1 LRTLTYLCV
10 PGDTEGDTPAHLHWR
25 AVGGWYWIGVAIG
38 FGVAIGVFAG
48 GVLGSS
54 ALWTGVAVLIGAVLG
69 ALAGWELGGW
79 GEIVGGAV
87 GGIAGAAAAGRL
99 LQGALRTGGTRGG
112 TAVLLGVAAVV
123 LAALALVPALGYV
136 ELVAV
141 PALAVRLRRRTP
153 ERYAGLRSLA
163 D

>member
-1 LRTLTYLCV
+1 MRH
-10 PGDTEGDTPAHLHWR
+10 PRPHLHWR

-48 GVLGSS
+48 GVLGAS
-54 ALWTGVAVLIGAVLG
+54 TVGAVVAAVIAAALG
-69 ALAGWELGGW
+69 GLAGWEIGGV

-87 GGIAGAAAAGRL
+87 GGVAGAAGASRL
-99 LQGALRTGGTRGG
+99 LQGTLRTGGTRGG
-112 TAVLLGVAAVV
+112 TAVLLGGAAVV
-123 LAALALVPALGYV
+123 LAALALVPGLGYLEV
-136 ELVAV
+136 VAV
-141 PALAVRLRRRTP
+141 PALGVRLRRRTP